1 MFTALSERL
10 TATLKRLTGRGV
22 LSEQDVTEAL
32 REIRRHLLEADVSFE
47 VTTGFV
53 ERVRERAVG
62 VIAVKSVSPGQQV
75 AKLVH
80 DELARM
86 LGASDEDL
94 ARKVGA
100 QHAAP
105 LQFAPVGPTVIL
117 LVGLQGSGKTTT
129 AAKLA
134 RRLKLEQKAPG
145 LVAADPYRPAAGDQ
159 LRQLVEQVG
168 VQVFPREQG
177 AGSGT
182 VLEVVQQAVREAE
195 KARCRTVI
203 VDTAGRLQIDAEL
216 MDELKAL
223 RAATSPREVLLV
235 ADGMTGQDAVRIAR
249 GFHEG
254 VGLTGAILTKLD
266 GDARGGAAL
275 SIHGVTGVP
284 IKFIGTGENV
294 GAQHAAPLLEPF
306 DPVRMAGRILGQ
318 GDVVALVEK
327 AAATIDAE
335 AAERLEKKARSK
347 QGMDLADFLVALK
360 QMQAMGPIKQVL
372 GLLPGVN
379 ARALK
384 AVNAD
389 DKRLKHVEA
398 IVLSMTPDERT
409 DPSIL
414 TGSRRLRIAKGA
426 GRTVQE
432 VNRLLEQFQQMRK
445 LLKRTWARYGN
456 SHSAAARGTEGAELL
471 PDRRRGFALSPRR
484 AVRRDLGP
492 LQPAHQSRRHPR
504 GCGAS
509 ARLARQG
516 GPPDRHGPLAAEE
529 GGSAGQTTRVVGR
542 VRKPHGQRGE
552 VAVFPLV
559 ENPGAVFTPKARLL
573 VVNEERQVV
582 AGPLVVARRRAY
594 HREWLLSF
602 VGVKSRADVEPWRE
616 HFVAVEETD
625 ADD

>member
-10 TATLKRLTGRGV
+10 TAVLKRLTGRGV

-47 VTTGFV
+47 VTQGFV
-53 ERVRERAVG
+53 ERVRERAIG
-62 VIAVKSVSPGQQV
+62 AIAVKTVSPGQQV
-75 AKLVH
+75 VKLVH
-80 DELARM
+80 DEISAL
-86 LGASDEDL
+86 LGGTKRGLEFAS
-94 ARKVGA
+94 
-100 QHAAP
+100 
-105 LQFAPVGPTVIL
+105 VGPTVML

-145 LVAADPYRPAAGDQ
+145 LVAADLSRPAAAEQ
-159 LRQLVEQVG
+159 LRQLGEQVG
-168 VQVFPREQG
+168 VPVFGRRETG
-177 AGSGT
+177 N
-182 VLEVVQQAVREAE
+182 VLELVRDAVREAE

-203 VDTAGRLQIDAEL
+203 VDTAGRLQIDAAL

-223 RAATSPREVLLV
+223 RVATKPREVLLV

-249 GFHEG
+249 GFQDG

-294 GAQHAAPLLEPF
+294 GAQHAAPQLEPF

-327 AAATIDAE
+327 AAASIDAE
-335 AAERLEKKARSK
+335 AAQRLERKARSK
-347 QGMDLADFLVALK
+347 QGMDLGDFLVALK

-379 ARALK
+379 AQALK

-389 DKRLKHVEA
+389 DRRLKHVEA
-398 IVLSMTPDERT
+398 IVLSMTPGERAH
-409 DPSIL
+409 PSIL

-445 LLKRTWARYGN
+445 LLKRT
-456 SHSAAARGTEGAELL
+456 
-471 PDRRRGFALSPRR
+471 
-484 AVRRDLGP
+484 
-492 LQPAHQSRRHPR
+492 
-504 GCGAS
+504 
-509 ARLARQG
+509 
-516 GPPDRHGPLAAEE
+516 
-529 GGSAGQTTRVVGR
+529 
-542 VRKPHGQRGE
+542 
-552 VAVFPLV
+552 
-559 ENPGAVFTPKARLL
+559 
-573 VVNEERQVV
+573 
-582 AGPLVVARRRAY
+582 
-594 HREWLLSF
+594 
-602 VGVKSRADVEPWRE
+602 
-616 HFVAVEETD
+616 
-625 ADD
+625 

>member
-145 LVAADPYRPAAGDQ
+145 LVAADPYRPAAGEQ
-159 LRQLVEQVG
+159 LRQLGEQVG
-168 VQVFPREQG
+168 VPVFGRASDGSVGGG
-177 AGSGT
+177 AQHAASLRSPTDVVG
-182 VLEVVQQAVREAE
+182 LVQQAVREAE

-223 RAATSPREVLLV
+223 RGATSPREVLLV

-249 GFHEG
+249 GFQEG

-284 IKFIGTGENV
+284 IKFIGVGEHV
-294 GAQHAAPLLEPF
+294 GAQHAAPQLEPF

-327 AAATIDAE
+327 AAATMDAE
-335 AAERLEKKARSK
+335 AAQGLERKARSK
-347 QGMDLADFLVALK
+347 RGMDLADFLIALK

-379 ARALK
+379 AQALK

-398 IVLSMTPDERT
+398 IVLSMTPDERA

-414 TGSRRLRIAKGA
+414 SGSRRLRIAKGA

-445 LLKRTWARYGN
+445 LLKRT
-456 SHSAAARGTEGAELL
+456 
-471 PDRRRGFALSPRR
+471 
-484 AVRRDLGP
+484 
-492 LQPAHQSRRHPR
+492 
-504 GCGAS
+504 
-509 ARLARQG
+509 
-516 GPPDRHGPLAAEE
+516 
-529 GGSAGQTTRVVGR
+529 
-542 VRKPHGQRGE
+542 
-552 VAVFPLV
+552 
-559 ENPGAVFTPKARLL
+559 
-573 VVNEERQVV
+573 
-582 AGPLVVARRRAY
+582 
-594 HREWLLSF
+594 
-602 VGVKSRADVEPWRE
+602 
-616 HFVAVEETD
+616 
-625 ADD
+625 

>member
-10 TATLKRLTGRGV
+10 TAALKRLTGRGV

-47 VTTGFV
+47 VTQGFV
-53 ERVRERAVG
+53 ERVRERAIG
-62 VIAVKSVSPGQQV
+62 AIAVKTVSPGQQV
-75 AKLVH
+75 VKLVH
-80 DELARM
+80 DEIAAL
-86 LGASDEDL
+86 LGGTKRGLDFAS
-94 ARKVGA
+94 
-100 QHAAP
+100 
-105 LQFAPVGPTVIL
+105 VGPTVML

-145 LVAADPYRPAAGDQ
+145 LVAADRSRPAAREQ
-159 LRQLVEQVG
+159 LEQLGMQVG
-168 VQVFPREQG
+168 VPVFPREQG

-182 VLEVVQQAVREAE
+182 LVELVEQAVREAE

-203 VDTAGRLQIDAEL
+203 VDTAGRVQIDAEL

-223 RAATSPREVLLV
+223 RAATEPREVLLV

-249 GFHEG
+249 GFRDG

-284 IKFIGTGENV
+284 IKYVGVGEKPE
-294 GAQHAAPLLEPF
+294 ALEPF
-306 DPVRMAGRILGQ
+306 NPVQVAGRILGQ

-327 AAATIDAE
+327 AAASIDAD
-335 AAERLEKKARSK
+335 AAQRLERKARSK

-379 ARALK
+379 AQALK

-398 IVLSMTPDERT
+398 IVLSMTPGERA

-426 GRTVQE
+426 GRTAQE

-445 LLKRTWARYGN
+445 LLKRT
-456 SHSAAARGTEGAELL
+456 
-471 PDRRRGFALSPRR
+471 
-484 AVRRDLGP
+484 
-492 LQPAHQSRRHPR
+492 
-504 GCGAS
+504 
-509 ARLARQG
+509 
-516 GPPDRHGPLAAEE
+516 
-529 GGSAGQTTRVVGR
+529 
-542 VRKPHGQRGE
+542 
-552 VAVFPLV
+552 
-559 ENPGAVFTPKARLL
+559 
-573 VVNEERQVV
+573 
-582 AGPLVVARRRAY
+582 
-594 HREWLLSF
+594 
-602 VGVKSRADVEPWRE
+602 
-616 HFVAVEETD
+616 
-625 ADD
+625 

>member
-10 TATLKRLTGRGV
+10 TAAVKRLTGRGV

-47 VTTGFV
+47 VTRGFV
-53 ERVRERAVG
+53 ERVRERAIG
-62 VIAVKSVSPGQQV
+62 AIAVNTVSPGQQV
-75 AKLVH
+75 VKLVH
-80 DELARM
+80 DEIARM
-86 LGASDEDL
+86 LGASDQDL

-105 LQFAPVGPTVIL
+105 LQFASVGPTVIL

-129 AAKLA
+129 AA
-134 RRLKLEQKAPG
+134 EQ
-145 LVAADPYRPAAGDQ
+145 LQQ
-159 LRQLVEQVG
+159 LGAQVG
-168 VQVFPREQG
+168 VPVFPREPG
-177 AGSGT
+177 AGSST
-182 VLEVVQQAVREAE
+182 VLESVKRAVREAE

-203 VDTAGRLQIDAEL
+203 VDTAGRLQIDTEL

-223 RAATSPREVLLV
+223 RVATSPREVLLV

-275 SIHGVTGVP
+275 SIHGETGVP
-284 IKFIGTGENV
+284 IKFIGIGENV
-294 GAQHAAPLLEPF
+294 GAQHAPPLLEPF
-306 DPVRMAGRILGQ
+306 DPVRIAGRILGQ

-327 AAATIDAE
+327 AAATMDAE
-335 AAERLEKKARSK
+335 TAQRLERKARSK

-384 AVNAD
+384 AVDGD
-389 DKRLKHVEA
+389 DKRVKHVEA
-398 IVLSMTPDERT
+398 IVLSMTPGERS

-432 VNRLLEQFQQMRK
+432 VNRLLDQFQQMRK
-445 LLKRTWARYGN
+445 LLKRT
-456 SHSAAARGTEGAELL
+456 
-471 PDRRRGFALSPRR
+471 
-484 AVRRDLGP
+484 
-492 LQPAHQSRRHPR
+492 
-504 GCGAS
+504 
-509 ARLARQG
+509 
-516 GPPDRHGPLAAEE
+516 
-529 GGSAGQTTRVVGR
+529 
-542 VRKPHGQRGE
+542 
-552 VAVFPLV
+552 
-559 ENPGAVFTPKARLL
+559 
-573 VVNEERQVV
+573 
-582 AGPLVVARRRAY
+582 
-594 HREWLLSF
+594 
-602 VGVKSRADVEPWRE
+602 
-616 HFVAVEETD
+616 
-625 ADD
+625 

>member
-32 REIRRHLLEADVSFE
+32 REMRRHLLEADVSFE

-145 LVAADPYRPAAGDQ
+145 LVAADPYRPAAGEQ
-159 LRQLVEQVG
+159 LRQLGEQVG
-168 VQVFPREQG
+168 VPVFGKRE
-177 AGSGT
+177 AGN
-182 VLEVVQQAVREAE
+182 VVELVRDALREAE

-235 ADGMTGQDAVRIAR
+235 ADGMTGQDAVRVAG
-249 GFHEG
+249 GFQEG

-284 IKFIGTGENV
+284 IKFIGVGEKTD
-294 GAQHAAPLLEPF
+294 ALAPF
-306 DPVRMAGRILGQ
+306 DPARMAGRILGQ

-327 AAATIDAE
+327 AAASVDAE
-335 AAERLEKKARSK
+335 AATRLEQKVRSK
-347 QGMDLADFLVALK
+347 KGMDLQDFLVALK
-360 QMQAMGPIKQVL
+360 QMQQMGPLKQVL

-379 ARALK
+379 AKALQG
-384 AVNAD
+384 VSMD

-398 IVLSMTPDERT
+398 IVLSMPPADRA
-409 DPSIL
+409 DPSVL
-414 TGSRRLRIAKGA
+414 SGSRKQRIAKGS
-426 GRTVQE
+426 GRSVQE

-445 LLKRTWARYGN
+445 MSKFIKRM
-456 SHSAAARGTEGAELL
+456 
-471 PDRRRGFALSPRR
+471 
-484 AVRRDLGP
+484 
-492 LQPAHQSRRHPR
+492 
-504 GCGAS
+504 
-509 ARLARQG
+509 
-516 GPPDRHGPLAAEE
+516 
-529 GGSAGQTTRVVGR
+529 
-542 VRKPHGQRGE
+542 
-552 VAVFPLV
+552 
-559 ENPGAVFTPKARLL
+559 
-573 VVNEERQVV
+573 
-582 AGPLVVARRRAY
+582 
-594 HREWLLSF
+594 
-602 VGVKSRADVEPWRE
+602 
-616 HFVAVEETD
+616 
-625 ADD
+625 